1 MREERYT
8 ICACSSR
15 TFIPKSRIVEL
26 VARLRCQGLSVRLVA
41 DLCRL
46 IERDDESLSAIA
58 ASTIIACYPRA
69 IEALFASRGLTPARV
84 MDMRSFEWDA
94 ILRDLGLE
102 AIPDEA
108 LFLAEKARAEA
119 EFNAQPIEVGHD
131 AWFPVIDRSRCVDC
145 GQCHDFCLFGVYAR
159 EAGQVRVVAPDRCKN
174 NCPACARVC
183 PERAII
189 FPKYSKSPINGGLED
204 EENLSGL
211 DAKSLYA
218 EALRTRLRQRR
229 ASVSLLGGQPEK
241 EGGARDE

>member
-1 MREERYT
+1 MGEDIRDKRRYT
-8 ICACSSR
+8 VCACASR
-15 TFIPKSRIVEL
+15 SFIPLATIASV
-26 VARLRCQGLSVRLVA
+26 VASLRGEGHEVRVVA

-46 IERDDESLSAIA
+46 VERADESLADI
-58 ASTIIACYPRA
+58 ASTTLVGCYPRA
-69 IEALFASRGLTPARV
+69 LEALFQSRGLAVGPVVGLRGMTEAEAARW
-84 MDMRSFEWDA
+84 SA
-94 ILRDLGLE
+94 GE
-102 AIPDEA
+102 A
-108 LFLAEKARAEA
+108 ARAQAMA
-119 EFNAQPIEVGHD
+119 ELRAFVPEVGHD

-204 EENLSGL
+204 EENLEGL